1 MKQECLIETSVI
13 NYGLHFLCRVLVG
26 GKRDGCFYD
35 ATILEDVDP
44 KMEARKFSYKLR
56 DYLINL

>member
-13 NYGLHFLCRVLVG
+13 NNGLNSLCRVLVG

-44 KMEARKFSYKLR
+44 KMEARKFS
-56 DYLINL
+56 